1 MITSAS
7 TSGVL
12 GDGKCHIVSIWP
24 NAKLATYFGILTV
37 VVEYFVPLMAI
48 IALYSKIAWTLH
60 KKVSPMTN
68 LEDVAYSVE
77 KDLQSTAM
85 DEANRTHVDIV
96 RTQDKVT
103 DGRIVQGTDKA
114 KTKSLRPTPKKHSL
128 IHARDNVLKTSIW
141 IAAAFIV
148 CWTMNQVYY
157 FLFNLG
163 LSVVMFSHPFYHIS
177 VIMVLLQCCFN
188 PIIYCA
194 KLDCFHKGVRHLI
207 VDRLI
212 LIKKRSN

>member
-12 GDGKCHIVSIWP
+12 EDGKCHIVSIWP
-24 NAKLATYFGILTV
+24 NDKLATYVGILTV
-37 VVEYFVPLMAI
+37 VVEYFIPLVAI
-48 IALYSKIAWTLH
+48 IVLYSKITWTLH
-60 KKVSPMTN
+60 KKVAPIMIS
-68 LEDVAYSVE
+68 EGVAYSVE

-85 DEANRTHVDIV
+85 GEAKSGQMNTVC
-96 RTQDKVT
+96 TQDKT
-103 DGRIVQGTDKA
+103 KDSGIVRGTNKTKA
-114 KTKSLRPTPKKHSL
+114 KSLRSTPKNHSL
-128 IHARDNVLKTSIW
+128 IHARDNVLKTSTW

-163 LSVVMFSHPFYHIS
+163 LSVVNFNHPFYHIT

-207 VDRLI
+207 VNRLM
-212 LIKKRSN
+212 LIKKEF